1 MSIKVKLLITA
12 FLSAALLIAPLSVT
26 PVFADS
32 DKTIELLNVSYDP
45 TREFYEQYN
54 KVFANYWKKTHKQ
67 NVKINQSHGGSSKQA
82 RSVIDGLEAD
92 VVTLA
97 MPTDIDAIYKIG
109 HLIPANWKT
118 RLKDNSSPYTSTI
131 IFLVRKGNP
140 KNIKDW
146 NDLTKNG
153 VEVITPNPKTSG
165 AARLSYLAA
174 WGYIMKKELR
184 SLDKIS
190 DPKAAKEVQA
200 AEKKARAF
208 VTEMYKHVPV
218 LDSGAR
224 GSTITFVQRGMGD
237 VLLAWEN
244 EAFLAIN
251 KLGPDKFDIVTP
263 SLSILAQ
270 PSVTVVD
277 NVVNRK
283 KTKEIATEY
292 LNYLYSPE
300 AQELAAKYYYRP
312 AHPELLKNKKL
323 AELFPK
329 LELFTVDTV
338 FKSWAD
344 AEKTHFADGG
354 IFDQIYISGR

>member
-1 MSIKVKLLITA
+1 
-12 FLSAALLIAPLSVT
+12 
-26 PVFADS
+26 
-32 DKTIELLNVSYDP
+32 
-45 TREFYEQYN
+45 
-54 KVFANYWKKTHKQ
+54 VFANYWKKLHKQ

-97 MPTDIDAIYKIG
+97 MPTDIDAIHKNG
-109 HLIPANWKT
+109 NLIPVNWKT
-118 RLKDNSSPYTSTI
+118 RMKDNSSPYTSTI

-146 NDLTKNG
+146 GDLTKKG

-174 WGYIMKKELR
+174 WGYIMKKELG
-184 SLDKIS
+184 SFDKLN
-190 DPKAAKEVQA
+190 DPKTAKQVQA

-277 NVVNRK
+277 DVVNRK

-300 AQELAAKYYYRP
+300 AQTLAAKYYYRP
-312 AHPELLKNKKL
+312 AHPELVKDKKL
-323 AELFPK
+323 ADFFPK
-329 LELFTVDTV
+329 IELFTVDTV